1 MKKVVIFILSVLWAL
16 GISSPAYSLEFEPVG
31 GGGNSRI
38 CPDSVEIHVRYR
50 RGSSSIE
57 PLYLD
62 NKASLDTL
70 VSICRRLVASGQHP
84 GVTIYLKGCA
94 SPDGT
99 ASANKRLSENRAAS
113 LRDYILANTP
123 VPSSSVIIEESDIDW
138 ISLKNMIS
146 VSGQPWCDEA
156 VYIISEVPIF
166 IYDSDNRITDGRKN
180 RLGMLHGGRAWKYM
194 EDHFFCDLRSTEI
207 RLSLPGTIQDGPAGD
222 AGKTETAKADQ
233 AAGIVRPSETDADGG
248 KTEVGVKE
256 PDVLEVVEIVPAEE
270 TVTDGVEEE
279 NAIPEEQATEDAAPA
294 GAMAEASGAKDRK
307 FTLLLKTNMLYDIAA
322 VPNIGVEIPIGE
334 HWSVGADWMYAW
346 WKNNNRHRFWRVY
359 GGDIE
364 VRRWFPPRR
373 KTEKLLCGHHVGL
386 YGQML
391 TYDFEWGGKGQL
403 GNKWSWGA
411 GLSYGYSLPVAK
423 QLNIDFTIG
432 AGYLQGKYMVYHP
445 EDECYVW
452 DSTHIRRWFGPT
464 KAEISLVWFIG
475 GRNWKKGGA
484 R

>member
-1 MKKVVIFILSVLWAL
+1 
-16 GISSPAYSLEFEPVG
+16 
-31 GGGNSRI
+31 
-38 CPDSVEIHVRYR
+38 
-50 RGSSSIE
+50 
-57 PLYLD
+57 
-62 NKASLDTL
+62 
-70 VSICRRLVASGQHP
+70 
-84 GVTIYLKGCA
+84 
-94 SPDGT
+94 
-99 ASANKRLSENRAAS
+99 
-113 LRDYILANTP
+113 
-123 VPSSSVIIEESDIDW
+123 
-138 ISLKNMIS
+138 
-146 VSGQPWCDEA
+146 
-156 VYIISEVPIF
+156 
-166 IYDSDNRITDGRKN
+166 
-180 RLGMLHGGRAWKYM
+180 MLHGGRAWKYM

-207 RLSLPGTIQDGPAGD
+207 RLSLPDRIQDGPDGD
-222 AGKTETAKADQ
+222 AGEADADKTGADKAGAAKTWKPAGIAGPSGTDVDGNGEKTE
-233 AAGIVRPSETDADGG
+233 S
-248 KTEVGVKE
+248 GVKE
-256 PDVLEVVEIVPAEE
+256 ADAPEVVEIVPAEE
-270 TVTDGVEEE
+270 PVTGNPSTDETVTEETVTDGAEEE
-279 NAIPEEQATEDAAPA
+279 NAVPENPATEDAAPA
-294 GAMAEASGAKDRK
+294 GAMEEASGAKDRK

-346 WKNNNRHRFWRVY
+346 WKNNARHRFWRVY

-373 KTEKLLCGHHVGL
+373 KTEKFLCGHHVGL